1 MSELR
6 IQGLLDRSRE
16 HGRERGERIEQ
27 PDLTQAVREIPL
39 NQIRPN
45 PEQQRRYFAQDE
57 LQRLATSIAEKGVL
71 QPVLLRPFEQH
82 YEIVFGERRWRAAQL
97 AGLASIPAQ
106 VREMD
111 DQEAAL
117 AGAIENLQRVDINRF
132 EDVNYKLLLLEMEF
146 EQDREWVIKMLHRI
160 YNDAANNLEL
170 VRRVAGVFELIGNEH
185 WQSFVSNGLPA
196 LKLPESVLQAL
207 LSGQLDYTKALLI
220 RRAPEAEQERLLRL
234 ALDGATAEKLRE
246 EMALLGSAEMTQSAQ
261 ERARLKS
268 VQKRLTVRR
277 LKKMSEER
285 RRAVMG
291 LLDGLDRLLAQAEQE
306 EMEARAQ
313 KAAKKQA
320 RSDAHAAEEGGVLET
335 AGSGN

>member
-1 MSELR
+1 M
-6 IQGLLDRSRE
+6 
-16 HGRERGERIEQ
+16 
-27 PDLTQAVREIPL
+27 TQAVREIPL

-220 RRAPEAEQERLLRL
+220 RRAPETEQERLLRL
-234 ALDGATAEKLRE
+234 ALDGATAEHLRE